1 MFNWK
6 QFEKSIQISEFQ
18 FYSHFTQWPN
28 FFEIMDRDQT
38 IFLNCSL
45 TPFIQTYNKKHE
57 SSQFWNPYSLVWLL
71 IVPSGHSKQS
81 KQHTGLNLFM
91 ALRVPGG
98 HGSLHTDLGIWLG
111 KTGHVKTEIAM
122 LTNFIRNQNCHS
134 AVKGPRW
141 NKITFSTCW
150 YYVSTLLLH
159 MWGNWPL
166 QRVQM

>member
-98 HGSLHTDLGIWLG
+98 HGSLHTDLGTWLG
-111 KTGHVKTEIAM
+111 KTGHVNTQCNKMSFLFNTSCNIYKIPRKWS
-122 LTNFIRNQNCHS
+122 LT
-134 AVKGPRW
+134 P
-141 NKITFSTCW
+141 TFSIT
-150 YYVSTLLLH
+150 
-159 MWGNWPL
+159 
-166 QRVQM
+166 